1 MYIPMLMDG
10 GESNIRR
17 NSCVIKDI
25 EHQREKKENN
35 YRTIEDGGVI
45 SPMSVTRSKQV
56 I

>member
-1 MYIPMLMDG
+1 MLTDG
-10 GESNIRR
+10 GKVNTRR